1 MSRPEPLP
9 LNHFPVQRD
18 IGTRWADNDVYG
30 HVNNVVYYSW
40 FDTAVNGWLIESGVL
55 DIHQGEVIG
64 LVVHTECHYF
74 APLAFPQPV
83 VAGIRVAH
91 LGNSSV
97 RYRVGLF
104 AKDEPLAAA
113 CGTFTHVYVS
123 RAERRPIPLPQP
135 LRRLLE
141 SHQ

>member
-9 LNHFPVQRD
+9 LSHFPVQRH

-83 VAGIRVAH
+83 VAGIQVAH

-104 AKDEPLAAA
+104 AKGEPLAAA
-113 CGTFTHVYVS
+113 YGTFTHVYVS
-123 RAERRPIPLPQP
+123 RADRRPVPLPQP
-135 LRRLLE
+135 LRQLLE

>member
-1 MSRPEPLP
+1 
-9 LNHFPVQRD
+9 
-18 IGTRWADNDVYG
+18 
-30 HVNNVVYYSW
+30 
-40 FDTAVNGWLIESGVL
+40 FDTADNGWLIESGVL

-104 AKDEPLAAA
+104 AKGEPLAAA

-123 RAERRPIPLPQP
+123 RAERRPTPLPQP